1 MFAAATAKLAEF
13 KTLGRSLLVFRRRVV
28 PTLAL
33 TTLKHNIIARHNLP
47 LKSVLCSWFFVLC
60 LLSLVSSSFA
70 SEFNYQEPSTKNQVR
85 FTE

>member
-13 KTLGRSLLVFRRRVV
+13 KTLGRSLLVFSRRVV

-60 LLSLVSSSFA
+60 LLSLVSS
-70 SEFNYQEPSTKNQVR
+70 EPSTKNKYPISDLR
-85 FTE
+85 S